1 MDPLIAVVTF
11 AGVGVFVLAVGW
23 AWYKRWRTVMR
34 RDREILMHRVLE
46 REGVSLA
53 DSADLMDL
61 AQGAAALRRC
71 AVCRDREICLAWLEG
86 TDKTPLEQFCPNA
99 SLIARLRAE
108 AEARRRPQTTGR
120 GIHIASH

>member
-11 AGVGVFVLAVGW
+11 AGVALFVLVVGW
-23 AWYKRWRTVMR
+23 AWYKRWRAVMR

-46 REGVSLA
+46 REGMSLA

-61 AQGAAALRRC
+61 AQAAAALRRC
-71 AVCRDREICLAWLEG
+71 AVCRDREICLGWLEG

-99 SLIARLRAE
+99 GLIARLK
-108 AEARRRPQTTGR
+108 AEARARPAPGAVDR
-120 GIHIASH
+120 GIPAPL

>member
-1 MDPLIAVVTF
+1 MDALTVVVAL
-11 AGVGVFVLAVGW
+11 AGIGLLVLAVGW
-23 AWYKRWRTVMR
+23 VWYKRWRMVMR

-46 REGVSLA
+46 REGVRLA

-61 AQGAAALRRC
+61 AQAAAGLRRC

-99 SLIARLRAE
+99 SLIARLKAE
-108 AEARRRPQTTGR
+108 AGGRTGAGAAGR
-120 GIHIASH
+120 GVPMA